1 MDYENDSTYD
11 IMGQYSPCI
20 ALCVQLM
27 LLMNEE
33 EDARSSVIRLRNTR
47 PAGSKNKGLL
57 YGGYD
62 AIDFQTSD
70 PYGIHTGLINDV
82 DYLANP

>member
-1 MDYENDSTYD
+1 MDCENDSTYD

-33 EDARSSVIRLRNTR
+33 EEVRSSVIRLRNTR
-47 PAGSKNKGLL
+47 PADSKNERLL
-57 YGGYD
+57 YR
-62 AIDFQTSD
+62 
-70 PYGIHTGLINDV
+70 
-82 DYLANP
+82 